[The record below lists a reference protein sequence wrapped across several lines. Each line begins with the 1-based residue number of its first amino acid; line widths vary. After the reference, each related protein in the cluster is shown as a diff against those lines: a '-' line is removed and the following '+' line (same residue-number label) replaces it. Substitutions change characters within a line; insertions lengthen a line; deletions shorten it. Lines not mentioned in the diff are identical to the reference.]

1 MSTVRVRPGTLQR
14 KSLQV
19 KHLQGLFV
27 KKLSK
32 GRILGAAD
40 YVPLLDITNQSLQ
53 VLDLQGLDN
62 YKLFEERV
70 MLGLR
75 LPYFSCFPSAKAF
88 PTAWPRL
95 M

>member
-14 KSLQV
+14 QSLQV

-27 KKLSK
+27 KKSPK
-32 GRILGAAD
+32 EEYWGAAD
-40 YVPLLDITNQSLQ
+40 YVTLLDITNQSLQ
-53 VLDLQGLDN
+53 VKHLQGLDS

-75 LPYFSCFPSAKAF
+75 PPYFSCFPSAKAF